1 MNSPILVVDLYSNCI
16 LQVPDGVDWTNE
28 VTMAQLLGLDTAEF
42 CLRQQEGEIFLGSLA
57 SVWRQVLYR
66 KPNFWFKVVGNSMI
80 PTLFA
85 GDQVR
90 IQPLIEMPELGEIVL
105 AEINGRLVLHRVIKL
120 DASWV
125 ILQGDNSPKP
135 DQPIGIQQVVGVV
148 VDKNLRF
155 KSRMI
160 ALYKYIS
167 QKRHGSAQ
175 VKTL

>member
-105 AEINGRLVLHRVIKL
+105 AEINGRLVLHRVIK
-120 DASWV
+120 V
-125 ILQGDNSPKP
+125 EI
-135 DQPIGIQQVVGVV
+135 
-148 VDKNLRF
+148 
-155 KSRMI
+155 
-160 ALYKYIS
+160 
-167 QKRHGSAQ
+167 
-175 VKTL
+175 